1 MRSVKC
7 TLDEN
12 EFVSLTAEAQRLGVH
27 RSELIRSR
35 IISAP
40 KAAPAPAATPAPS
53 PSPAPSTGAPSCS
66 EFLDIVAT
74 LRKRMGNSIGRA
86 QAEQATAI
94 VLQCLHS

>member
-27 RSELIRSR
+27 RSELIRTKITS
-35 IISAP
+35 
-40 KAAPAPAATPAPS
+40 APAATPTPS
-53 PSPAPSTGAPSCS
+53 IGMPTAA
-66 EFLDIVAT
+66 EFMDIVAAM
-74 LRKRMGNSIGRA
+74 RKRMGNSIGRA

-94 VLQCLHS
+94 VLQCLHG

>member
-1 MRSVKC
+1 MRSIKC

-12 EFVSLTAEAQRLGVH
+12 EIANLTAEAQRLGVH

-35 IISAP
+35 IISTP
-40 KAAPAPAATPAPS
+40 KAAPAPAAT
-53 PSPAPSTGAPSCS
+53 PAPSTGAPSCS

-94 VLQCLHS
+94 VLQCLHG

>member
-35 IISAP
+35 IISTP
-40 KAAPAPAATPAPS
+40 KAAPAPAATPT
-53 PSPAPSTGAPSCS
+53 PAPSTGAPSCS

-74 LRKRMGNSIGRA
+74 LRKRMGNSIGRT

-94 VLQCLHS
+94 VLQCLHG

>member
-7 TLDEN
+7 SLDEN

-35 IISAP
+35 ITS
-40 KAAPAPAATPAPS
+40 APAATPAPS
-53 PSPAPSTGAPSCS
+53 AKTPNCS
-66 EFLDIVAT
+66 EFLDIVST

-94 VLQCLHS
+94 VLQCLHG

>member
-12 EFVSLTAEAQRLGVH
+12 EFRTITDEAKKLGVH
-27 RSELIRSR
+27 RSDLIRTR
-35 IISAP
+35 ITSAP
-40 KAAPAPAATPAPS
+40 KAAT
-53 PSPAPSTGAPSCS
+53 PAPSTGAPTATQYM
-66 EFLDIVAT
+66 DIVAT

-94 VLQCLHS
+94 VLQCLHG

>member
-35 IISAP
+35 ITSAP
-40 KAAPAPAATPAPS
+40 KAAPAPAATPTPS
-53 PSPAPSTGAPSCS
+53 AGTPTCAEYLS
-66 EFLDIVAT
+66 IVNSVQ
-74 LRKRMGNSIGRA
+74 RRMGNAISPSQI
-86 QAEQATAI
+86 EQCVAI
-94 VLQCLHS
+94 TLRCMHG

>member
-12 EFVSLTAEAQRLGVH
+12 EFRTITDEAKKLGVH
-27 RSELIRSR
+27 RSDLIRTK
-35 IISAP
+35 ITSAP
-40 KAAPAPAATPAPS
+40 KAAPALAAT
-53 PSPAPSTGAPSCS
+53 PAPSTGAPTAT
-66 EFLDIVAT
+66 EYMDIVAT

-94 VLQCLHS
+94 VLQCLHG

>member
-12 EFVSLTAEAQRLGVH
+12 ELISLTAEAQRLGVH
-27 RSELIRSR
+27 RSELIRSK
-35 IISAP
+35 ITS
-40 KAAPAPAATPAPS
+40 APAATPAPC
-53 PSPAPSTGAPSCS
+53 TGAPTAS
-66 EFLDIVAT
+66 EYMDIVST

-94 VLQCLHS
+94 VLQCLHG

>member
-7 TLDEN
+7 SLDEN
-12 EFVSLTAEAQRLGVH
+12 EFRSITDEAKKLGVH
-27 RSELIRSR
+27 RSELIRTKLTS
-35 IISAP
+35 
-40 KAAPAPAATPAPS
+40 APAATPAPS
-53 PSPAPSTGAPSCS
+53 AGTPTTTQYM
-66 EFLDIVAT
+66 DIVST

>member
-12 EFVSLTAEAQRLGVH
+12 EFRTITDEAKKLGVH
-27 RSELIRSR
+27 RSDLIRTK
-35 IISAP
+35 ITSAP

-53 PSPAPSTGAPSCS
+53 TGAPTATQYM
-66 EFLDIVAT
+66 DIVAT

-94 VLQCLHS
+94 VLQCLHG

>member
-35 IISAP
+35 ITS
-40 KAAPAPAATPAPS
+40 APAATPAPS
-53 PSPAPSTGAPSCS
+53 AGTPTTTQYM
-66 EFLDIVAT
+66 DIVST

-94 VLQCLHS
+94 VLQCLHG

>member
-35 IISAP
+35 ITSAS

-53 PSPAPSTGAPSCS
+53 NGAPTCAEYLS
-66 EFLDIVAT
+66 IVNSVQ
-74 LRKRMGNSIGRA
+74 RRMGNAISPS
-86 QAEQATAI
+86 QVEQCVAI
-94 VLQCLHS
+94 TLKCMHG

>member
-12 EFVSLTAEAQRLGVH
+12 EFRIITDEAKKLGVH
-27 RSELIRSR
+27 RSDLIRTK
-35 IISAP
+35 ITSAP
-40 KAAPAPAATPAPS
+40 KAASAPAATPT
-53 PSPAPSTGAPSCS
+53 PSTGAPTATQYM
-66 EFLDIVAT
+66 DIVAT

-94 VLQCLHS
+94 VLQCLHG

>member
-35 IISAP
+35 ITS
-40 KAAPAPAATPAPS
+40 APAATPTPS
-53 PSPAPSTGAPSCS
+53 AGAPTASQY
-66 EFLDIVAT
+66 LDIVAA

-94 VLQCLHS
+94 VLQCLHG

>member
-35 IISAP
+35 IISTP
-40 KAAPAPAATPAPS
+40 KAAPAPAATPT
-53 PSPAPSTGAPSCS
+53 PSTGAPTCAEYLS
-66 EFLDIVAT
+66 IVNSVQ
-74 LRKRMGNSIGRA
+74 RRMGNAISPS
-86 QAEQATAI
+86 QVEQCVAI
-94 VLQCLHS
+94 TLKCMHG

>member
-12 EFVSLTAEAQRLGVH
+12 EFKNITEEAKRLGVY
-27 RSELIRSR
+27 RSELIRSKLT
-35 IISAP
+35 S
-40 KAAPAPAATPAPS
+40 APAATPT
-53 PSPAPSTGAPSCS
+53 PSTGAPTASQYM
-66 EFLDIVAT
+66 DIVAA

-94 VLQCLHS
+94 VLQCLHG

>member
-27 RSELIRSR
+27 RSELIRSK
-35 IISAP
+35 IIA
-40 KAAPAPAATPAPS
+40 APAATPAP
-53 PSPAPSTGAPSCS
+53 ATGAPTAVQYM
-66 EFLDIVAT
+66 DIVAA

-94 VLQCLHS
+94 VLQCLHG

>member
-12 EFVSLTAEAQRLGVH
+12 EFRSITDEAKKLGVH
-27 RSELIRSR
+27 RSDLIRTKLTS
-35 IISAP
+35 
-40 KAAPAPAATPAPS
+40 APAATPT
-53 PSPAPSTGAPSCS
+53 PSTGAPTATQYM
-66 EFLDIVAT
+66 DIVAT

-94 VLQCLHS
+94 VLQCLHG